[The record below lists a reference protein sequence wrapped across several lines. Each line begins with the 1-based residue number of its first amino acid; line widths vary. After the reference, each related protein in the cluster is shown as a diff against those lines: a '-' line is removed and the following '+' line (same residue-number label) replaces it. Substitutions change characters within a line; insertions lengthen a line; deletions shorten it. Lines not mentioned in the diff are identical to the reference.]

1 MPLEISDGVHGK
13 IIIPEDI
20 GIIIRNPL
28 FARLKSIRQLG
39 FLNFRSKMDD
49 RIIECSRY
57 EHSIGTYYLALKA
70 IEASER
76 NTEWIKSN
84 QVGGKI
90 PALYRDAVLLA
101 ALLHDI
107 GHAAFSH
114 SWEDVDPNYD
124 HEMTSWK
131 LIDKIFTENCEIFS
145 HLRDNS
151 NYGIDLIKALITGH
165 RKHFSH
171 FLPDQYRFIFEF
183 VSNKYCQI
191 DVDKWDY
198 LKRDGRVF
206 GEESLT
212 DFEDVFLNARVT
224 EDGNHIEYLCS
235 DRYKIIQLFT
245 TRWRF
250 YRDYYCQTHN
260 IISNAIFKKIIRRNF
275 TLSELEK
282 CYQADTFLNFIDE
295 KILSAVKNDSLT
307 RFLNKSVAYK
317 EIPSKKFKA
326 ICECL
331 PNSYAD
337 SETFHIQPVSKY
349 FPKNKVCLYPDRGN
363 FDTISDETIFI
374 KKTINFVCS
383 ESDNVIYFNI
393 KDETKYFQQ
402 DLCLDA

>member
-1 MPLEISDGVHGK
+1 MSPEISDAVHGK
-13 IIIPEDI
+13 IIIPEEI
-20 GIIIRNPL
+20 SIIIRNPL
-28 FARLKSIRQLG
+28 FERLRAIRQLG
-39 FLNFRSKMDD
+39 FLKLRNKMDD
-49 RIIECSRY
+49 RVIGYSRY

-70 IEASER
+70 VEASER

-84 QVGGKI
+84 QVGGTI

-124 HEMTSWK
+124 HEMMSWK
-131 LIDKIFTENCEIFS
+131 LIDKIFTENCEIFP

-171 FLPDQYRFIFEF
+171 SLPTQYRFIFEI
-183 VSNKYCQI
+183 VSNKHCQI

-212 DFEDVFLNARVT
+212 DFGDVFLNARVT
-224 EDGNHIEYLCS
+224 EDGAHIEYLYS

-245 TRWRF
+245 TRWIF

-260 IISNAIFKKIIRRNF
+260 ITSNAIFRKIIRRNF
-275 TLSELEK
+275 ALSELEK
-282 CYQADTFLNFIDE
+282 CYQADNFLNFTDE
-295 KILSAVKNDSLT
+295 NILSAVKNDCLT
-307 RFLNKSVAYK
+307 KFLNESVAYK
-317 EIPSKKFKA
+317 EIPSKEFKP
-326 ICECL
+326 ICEHL
-331 PNSYAD
+331 RNSYVD

-349 FPKNKVCLYPDRGN
+349 FPKNQVCLYPHRGDI
-363 FDTISDETIFI
+363 DTISDETIFI
-374 KKTINFVCS
+374 KKTINFFCS

-393 KDETKYFQQ
+393 KDENNCFQ
-402 DLCLDA
+402 